1 MIMEQSFDILTT
13 VVSGTAVLLLVVTAI
28 HASARL
34 LQMTFGKKSGLSRK
48 DTAKSNKAVKNTE
61 TAKLPEKKE
70 EPPGID
76 KRCAIYKEK
85 YLTCKPL
92 AKRAHVYI
100 EQENVNLIKQLLW
113 VIEPNASISGYINNI
128 VKGHLEKCKPEIMKL
143 YKEKKADDG
152 N

>member
-61 TAKLPEKKE
+61 TAKLPEKRKSR
-70 EPPGID
+70 P
-76 KRCAIYKEK
+76 A
-85 YLTCKPL
+85 LTSGVPFTRKNTLL
-92 AKRAHVYI
+92 A
-100 EQENVNLIKQLLW
+100 NLWQ
-113 VIEPNASISGYINNI
+113 SGHMFILNRR
-128 VKGHLEKCKPEIMKL
+128 MST
-143 YKEKKADDG
+143 
-152 N
+152 

>member
-13 VVSGTAVLLLVVTAI
+13 VVSGTAVFLLVVTAI

-34 LQMTFGKKSGLSRK
+34 LQMTFGKKSGLNRK
-48 DTAKSNKAVKNTE
+48 DTKPENH
-61 TAKLPEKKE
+61 PEKKE

-76 KRCAIYKEK
+76 KQCAIYKEK

-92 AKRAHVYI
+92 AKRAQVCI
-100 EQENVNLIKQLLW
+100 EQENACIIKYMLL
-113 VIEPNASISGYINNI
+113 VIDPKATMSGYINNI
-128 VKGHLEKCKPEIMKL
+128 VDEHLKKYSPEIIKL
-143 YKEKKADDG
+143 YEEKKADYG

>member
-1 MIMEQSFDILTT
+1 MIMGQFFDILTT
-13 VVSGTAVLLLVVTAI
+13 VVSVTAVLLLVVTAI

-34 LQMTFGKKSGLSRK
+34 VQMTFGKKSGLNRK

-76 KRCAIYKEK
+76 KRCAIYREK

-113 VIEPNASISGYINNI
+113 GIEPNASISGYINNI

>member
-1 MIMEQSFDILTT
+1 MIMGQFFDILTT
-13 VVSGTAVLLLVVTAI
+13 VVSGTAVFLLVVTAI

-34 LQMTFGKKSGLSRK
+34 VQMTFGRKSGLRRK

-61 TAKLPEKKE
+61 PANLPEKKE

-76 KRCAIYKEK
+76 ERCAVYKEK

-92 AKRAHVYI
+92 AKRAHVCI
-100 EQENVNLIKQLLW
+100 EQENACIIKYMLP
-113 VIEPNASISGYINNI
+113 VIAPKATMSGYINN
-128 VKGHLEKCKPEIMKL
+128 VVDEHLKKYSPEIMKL
-143 YKEKKADDG
+143 YNEKKTDYG